1 MYVCMYVCMYIYI
14 YICINIYISVYRPCE
29 PELRCVEWHGALRHV
44 AHAMRHAPRAFSR
57 AGARSTGGAKRRK
70 PEHGAKEREAGKQ
83 VSKGPLHTY
92 SLLHAYSLLHTYYVY
107 CTRARCSRPAA
118 GPTANCARLCMMRAI
133 NMSSCC
139 TSVRQLSGRVLIS
152 RPLGAR
158 GAALGFASK
167 VA

>member
-1 MYVCMYVCMYIYI
+1 MYVCMYKYI

-118 GPTANCARLCMMRAI
+118 GPTANCARLCVRSTCRHVAPRCV
-133 NMSSCC
+133 SSQAAC
-139 TSVRQLSGRVLIS
+139 SSPGRW
-152 RPLGAR
+152 AR
-158 GAALGFASK
+158 GVPHLGFVSK